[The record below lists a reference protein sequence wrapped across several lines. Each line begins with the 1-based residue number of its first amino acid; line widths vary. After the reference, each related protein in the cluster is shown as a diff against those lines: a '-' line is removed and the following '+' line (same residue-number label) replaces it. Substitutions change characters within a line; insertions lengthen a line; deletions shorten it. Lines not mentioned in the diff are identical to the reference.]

1 MEVKCFVPLG
11 FDGSIVSVETDLR
24 KTIPGFDI
32 VGLPDGAVREARER
46 VRTAIRNCG
55 FKFPKERILIN
66 LSPAGVRK
74 AGAGFDLAIACAVLA
89 ASRQINFPMQTGKR
103 LPILILGE
111 LNLSGSVC
119 PVNGVISAVLKAAE
133 KGIRCA
139 LVPEK
144 NVKEAEAP
152 GCCRVSGIGILSEV
166 RGALDCFGTEK
177 PQRAAAVSVSGQAD
191 GVPEGPEEGSGAE
204 IVDTFGDIAEIKGHR
219 FMKRALEVAAAG
231 RHNLFLFGPPGSGKS
246 MAARR
251 FPSLLPPL
259 SVVESLEVT
268 KIHSL
273 AGKLHPGVGL
283 IFTPPFRMPHHSA
296 SQEGIIGGGQS
307 ILPGEISL
315 AHSGVLFIDEAP
327 EFKKNILQSM
337 REPIEVGWVH
347 IVRAGQSYWFPA
359 DFQLI
364 MAANPCPCGNLG
376 RDEKVCMCST
386 AEIERYWRRIGG
398 ALLDRIDI
406 RVPLKPV
413 SPETILED
421 GGEGSFD
428 LRKRIDRALVMQR
441 NRSRGASATG
451 GGRNPHADTK
461 DAYTRNGRIP
471 SSKIREYC
479 RLSAETKSAFTN
491 AVDKLGLSSRACHS
505 VLKVAR
511 TVADLEE
518 SEEVKKIH
526 ILEAVQHRRYGDGD
540 YFWSER
546 F

>member
-1 MEVKCFVPLG
+1 MDVKCFVPLG

-55 FKFPKERILIN
+55 FKFPQERILIN

-89 ASRQINFPMQTGKR
+89 TSMQINFPMQTGKR

-119 PVNGVISAVLKAAE
+119 PVNGVISAILKAAE

-152 GCCRVSGIGILSEV
+152 GCCRVSGIGNLSEV
-166 RGALDCFGTEK
+166 RNALARFGAENPK
-177 PQRAAAVSVSGQAD
+177 RAA
-191 GVPEGPEEGSGAE
+191 GVPEVPEEGSGAG

-219 FMKRALEVAAAG
+219 FLKRALEVAAAG

-259 SVVESLEVT
+259 TVGESLEVT

-283 IFTPPFRMPHHSA
+283 IFTSPFRMPHHSA

-315 AHSGVLFIDEAP
+315 AHRGVLFIDEAP
-327 EFKKNILQSM
+327 EFRKNILQSM
-337 REPIEVGWVH
+337 REPIEVGWIH

-376 RDEKVCMCST
+376 RDEKICMCST

-413 SPETILED
+413 SPEIILED

-428 LRKRIDRALVMQR
+428 LRTRIDKALAMQHDR
-441 NRSRGASATG
+441 FRGAAAG
-451 GGRNPHADTK
+451 GGRNPGTDLKGAC
-461 DAYTRNGRIP
+461 TRNGRIP

-479 RLSAETKSAFTN
+479 RLSAETKGAFTN

-518 SEEVKKIH
+518 SEEIRKIH